1 MKLSVDYMTRSI
13 NENQLTFITIKS
25 INNHDYNKLNMI
37 ITLSTGFIPSIED
50 IRNLIDY
57 YDNLEKEYKDN
68 QDNLEQ
74 DYINKYESNI

>member
-1 MKLSVDYMTRSI
+1 MQLSIDYMRKSI

-25 INNHDYNKLNMI
+25 INNQDYNKLNMI

-50 IRNLIDY
+50 IRNLIES
-57 YDNLEKEYKDN
+57 YDNDEKEYKDN